1 MEIFQGPVIAPM
13 HVTGLGG
20 AYIAS
25 AEGTEGSAVNSAAPA
40 VRNAFSTTWF
50 DYDIALGI
58 SFPGA
63 FTSSDFDNHGDDANL
78 PPNHANTGN
87 FTDLDIGAT
96 LQFGGLGVAA
106 AGDLQQ
112 FTLTTPTP
120 GQAGLTLQIG
130 RWKGLAAYGLFDG
143 QLAVGGGVRVV
154 TMQVLQDGAG
164 TLLTMA
170 GASPEAG
177 ALLMPTGLPWRVG
190 VTARAPVSGGV
201 GVGFFGQQIFPGA
214 SSSKPVAGNLVLPR
228 EVVMPWEVEAG
239 IAYQLGPRPLNPHWE
254 NPHAEETRLRETIEG
269 HRAERAR
276 RYAEELAALP
286 PGEREAS
293 AREQHAQERSL
304 RAIEDDHLDEETERL
319 HRAAKA
325 RYENWPREK
334 ILLLASVLMTGESP
348 DAVSV
353 EGVLD
358 QRVETVGRKVSLTP
372 RLGLEGEPVR
382 NHMELRAGTYVEPSR
397 YEGGTARQH
406 VTFGTDVRL
415 VPLTFWGIFPED
427 PWKLGVFV
435 DLAPRYTNWG
445 FGLGTWH

>member
-40 VRNAFSTTWF
+40 VRNPFSTTWF

-96 LQFGGLGVAA
+96 LQFGGFGVAA

-201 GVGFFGQQIFPGA
+201 GVGFFGQQIFPG
-214 SSSKPVAGNLVLPR
+214 SSSATPVAGNLVLPK

-254 NPHAEETRLRETIEG
+254 NPHAQESHLRETIED
-269 HRAERAR
+269 HRAARSR
-276 RYAEELAALP
+276 RYAEELGALP
-286 PGEREAS
+286 VGEREAR
-293 AREQHAQERSL
+293 ARELHAQERSL
-304 RAIEDDHLDEETERL
+304 RAIEDDHLDEENERL
-319 HRAAKA
+319 
-325 RYENWPREK
+325 
-334 ILLLASVLMTGESP
+334 
-348 DAVSV
+348 
-353 EGVLD
+353 
-358 QRVETVGRKVSLTP
+358 
-372 RLGLEGEPVR
+372 
-382 NHMELRAGTYVEPSR
+382 
-397 YEGGTARQH
+397 
-406 VTFGTDVRL
+406 
-415 VPLTFWGIFPED
+415 
-427 PWKLGVFV
+427 
-435 DLAPRYTNWG
+435 
-445 FGLGTWH
+445 